1 MNVGFHPEFFTWTIL
16 HAHCFCYPFTELQSL
31 GLPDNTESTHLSLV
45 MKYSHWLDVQLAL
58 AAWLA
63 EAPLRV
69 LEIEEE
75 GAQLVV
81 PRQHPNC
88 SMVYD
93 NIRTIR

>member
-1 MNVGFHPEFFTWTIL
+1 
-16 HAHCFCYPFTELQSL
+16 
-31 GLPDNTESTHLSLV
+31 
-45 MKYSHWLDVQLAL
+45 MKYSQWLDVQPPL

-63 EAPLRV
+63 EAPLRA

-75 GAQLVV
+75 GAQLGM